1 MRAHSH
7 GYKQMVMEKPVMEK
21 PASRPSHLPH
31 SVDDLIR
38 MNRKVSS
45 WGLDH
50 VRMWLESIGLT
61 IYWPIFEAAS
71 ITGEDLLS
79 FNTDLEALR
88 VRVGVISFADGG
100 ANRNRVP

>member
-1 MRAHSH
+1 
-7 GYKQMVMEKPVMEK
+7 
-21 PASRPSHLPH
+21 
-31 SVDDLIR
+31 
-38 MNRKVSS
+38 
-45 WGLDH
+45 
-50 VRMWLESIGLT
+50 MWLESIALK